1 MTNTY
6 TSDEIEGLEALREKL
21 VARRR
26 SIVAKLAD
34 ANADSFSGETF
45 SKIQGA
51 IDAINHAI
59 TDEHELALRAGPPMR
74 VGMESFR
81 TPAGAV

>member
-6 TSDEIEGLEALREKL
+6 SADQIEGLEALREKL
-21 VARRR
+21 VNRRR

-34 ANADSFSGETF
+34 AHTDSFSGETF

-51 IDAINHAI
+51 IDAIDHAI
-59 TDEHELALRAGPPMR
+59 TDEHDLALRSGAPMR

-81 TPAGAV
+81 TRAGAA